1 MSRVNGFPAISSDA
15 CIASLSHVDVVAVI
29 SESTRPIIITVQSVH
44 LIRVFFCLLLGFG
57 SYAAEA
63 VKSTEIVLYLE
74 IKNRSSYL
82 QVVLYL
88 WVDFSGFVNQ
98 L

>member
-1 MSRVNGFPAISSDA
+1 MSRVNGFSTISSDA

-29 SESTRPIIITVQSVH
+29 SESTRPIVITVQSVH
-44 LIRVFFCLLLGFG
+44 LIRVFFCLLLGLG
-57 SYAAEA
+57 SHAAEA

-88 WVDFSGFVNQ
+88 W
-98 L
+98 